1 MNKLINKLNDNKI
14 PDRLQDKTTVYYNQN
29 KKYHPLKNYLG
40 CIILRIILGLL
51 IFYNLLNPIFIY
63 ILSSLILIIFLNKY
77 IQNENNWKVYP
88 RTILVYSLLPIFT
101 KFKKDHNYGGLLV
114 IIDSLM
120 GLQSRHIQNN
130 LLN

>member
-1 MNKLINKLNDNKI
+1 MNILLNKLNDNKI
-14 PDRLQDKTTVYYNQN
+14 PDRLQDKTTVYYNKT
-29 KKYHPLKNYLG
+29 KKFHPLKNYLG
-40 CIILRIILGLL
+40 CIILRIILGIL

-63 ILSSLILIIFLNKY
+63 ILSCLILFIFLNKY

-88 RTILVYSLLPIFT
+88 RTIFVYSLLPIFT
-101 KFKKDHNYGGLLV
+101 KNTKDHNYGGLLV
-114 IIDSLM
+114 ILDSLM